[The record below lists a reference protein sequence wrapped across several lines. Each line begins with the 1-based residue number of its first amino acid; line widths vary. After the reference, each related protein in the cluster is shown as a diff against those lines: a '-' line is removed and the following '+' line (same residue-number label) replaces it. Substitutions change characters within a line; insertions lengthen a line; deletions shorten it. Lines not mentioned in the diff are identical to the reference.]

1 MRCPFCHSDN
11 SRVTDSRGN
20 ADAVRRRRECTGCG
34 ERFST
39 LETVLRSTVQVV
51 KKDGRR
57 EDFDREKLLAGL
69 RSACAKRTV
78 SSEQLDSV
86 VADIEARVSRDGRLE
101 VPSTTIGELAVE
113 ALRLLDHIA
122 YIRFASV
129 YRSFTDVDS
138 LKEALEA
145 LDEGGVPAFDQ
156 SRLQLPLPEDVSREV
171 HVAPSQEPVPLVR
184 TAG

>member
-1 MRCPFCHSDN
+1 MRCPFCHSDD

-20 ADAVRRRRECTGCG
+20 GDAVRRRRECAGCG
-34 ERFST
+34 ERFTT

-57 EDFDREKLLAGL
+57 EDFDRGKLLAGM
-69 RSACAKRTV
+69 RAACAKRSV
-78 SSEQLDSV
+78 SADQLETI
-86 VADIEARVSRDGRLE
+86 VADIESRVSRDGRLE
-101 VPSTTIGELAVE
+101 VPSAVVGELAVE
-113 ALRLLDHIA
+113 ALRRIDHIA

-129 YRSFTDVDS
+129 YRAFTDVES

-145 LDEGGVPAFDQ
+145 LDEGRDQ
-156 SRLQLPLPEDVSREV
+156 MTDEQKLQLPLPEDGNRDARA
-171 HVAPSQEPVPLVR
+171 APAREPVQLVR